1 MTSYNQRLTAL
12 KKKYEADKLQLSL
25 FDDSKAAY
33 ETFEFAKK
41 LPVKFKYEFKTGD
54 GKLRRMMIEDWEIGM
69 LYLNCYWKSKKIT
82 EEEKRDEAIQ
92 KVKKKYWELASKRD
106 TYLLIGTQY
115 KWQNRNAP
123 DPYVIIG
130 VFSEPMHRELSLF
143 NDY

>member
-1 MTSYNQRLTAL
+1 
-12 KKKYEADKLQLSL
+12 
-25 FDDSKAAY
+25 
-33 ETFEFAKK
+33 
-41 LPVKFKYEFKTGD
+41 
-54 GKLRRMMIEDWEIGM
+54 MIEDWEIGM

-82 EEEKRDEAIQ
+82 EEEKRDEAIL

-143 NDY
+143 DDY